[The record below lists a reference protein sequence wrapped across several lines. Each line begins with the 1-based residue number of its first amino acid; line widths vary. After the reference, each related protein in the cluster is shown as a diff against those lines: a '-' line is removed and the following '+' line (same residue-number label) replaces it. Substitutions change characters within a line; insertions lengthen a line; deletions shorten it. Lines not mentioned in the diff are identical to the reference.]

1 MPSIYTAGG
10 NNEKYSA
17 TNIDFTEITIHCLN
31 IITIRNSDQ
40 AFYIFTVKKT
50 KLLFS
55 GFISFQEMD
64 EGDCRLQK
72 QGEDTYT
79 K

>member
-40 AFYIFTVKKT
+40 AFYIFTVKKNKT
-50 KLLFS
+50 VIFRIHLFPRD
-55 GFISFQEMD
+55 G
-64 EGDCRLQK
+64 
-72 QGEDTYT
+72 
-79 K
+79 